1 MSRNIA
7 VSIARNNALVLAAGI
22 LFAHCKV
29 DVTDAAGAVQSAN
42 LDGTESPPF
51 TATFT
56 SLADGAGSVV
66 ATDLDTTG
74 AVIGTPATTTFP
86 AVIPTGTPFQSVS
99 GITVTAAP

>member
-7 VSIARNNALVLAAGI
+7 VSIARNNAITLPAGVV
-22 LFAHCKV
+22 FAGCEV
-29 DVTDAAGAVQSAN
+29 DVTDSAGAVQSATLN
-42 LDGTESPPF
+42 GTEVPPF

-56 SLADGAGSVV
+56 SLADGAGSVA

-74 AVIGTPATTTFP
+74 ATIGTPASTTFP

-99 GITVTAAP
+99 GITVAAAP